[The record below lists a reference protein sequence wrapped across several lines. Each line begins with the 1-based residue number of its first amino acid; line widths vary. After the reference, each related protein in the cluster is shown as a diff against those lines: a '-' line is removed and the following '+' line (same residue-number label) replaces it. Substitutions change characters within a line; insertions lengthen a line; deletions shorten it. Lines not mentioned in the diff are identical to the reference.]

1 MKPTPR
7 HPNAAPATMPI
18 TLMDAAPFDRER
30 ARRRNWIIAAVIIAI
45 IVAIG
50 IYWYW
55 PYYQARNTVNHFMT
69 AIVKGNYQE
78 AYAIWQADP
87 KEYSMD
93 SFMQD
98 WGPSSPYG
106 VIKTYT
112 IQAVTEPPGGNAS
125 GLVVLVRINGI
136 HTDARLWV
144 QSSNQEM
151 SFYQF

>member
-1 MKPTPR
+1 M
-7 HPNAAPATMPI
+7 ML
-18 TLMDAAPFDRER
+18 TLMDASPFDRAR
-30 ARRRNWIIAAVIIAI
+30 ARRRNQIIVAVIIAVI
-45 IVAIG
+45 IAVG

-55 PYYQARNTVNHFMT
+55 PYYRARQTVNHFMT
-69 AIVKGNYQE
+69 AIVQGNYQE

-106 VIKTYT
+106 VIKTYK
-112 IQAVTEPPGGNAS
+112 IQDVTEPPGGNSS
-125 GLVVLVRINGI
+125 GLVVLVRVNGI

-144 QSSNQEM
+144 QSNNQEM